1 MIGLG
6 YVGLPVAVAFGKKQ
20 QVYAY
25 DKNEQRIKELKAG
38 LDYTNEVEQKELAT
52 ANIEFSADP
61 QIIKNADFHIIAVP
75 TPINNAKSPDLIPVI
90 AASKTVGANIK
101 PGDIVV
107 YESTVYPGAT
117 EDDCIPV
124 LEEVSG
130 LKAGK
135 DFFVGYSP
143 ERINPGDKTHTFT
156 TITKVVGAQSED
168 ILEIIAEV
176 YSSVIEA
183 GVHKASSIKVAEASK
198 VIENTQRDLN
208 IALMNELALIFD
220 RVGIDTTE
228 VLEAAGTKWNFLPFK
243 PGLVGG
249 HCIGVDPYYLTHK
262 SSTLGYIPQVIL
274 TGRSINDE
282 MGGFVAKK
290 LVKAM
295 IKENIKIKSSVVT
308 VLGLTFKEDVPD
320 LRNSRVVDIIKELE
334 TYDINVQ
341 VNDVL
346 ASSEEALKEL
356 NIKILKLEELQPADA
371 VVLAVP
377 HGTYVRAQWPGI
389 INLLKDKKGV
399 VFDVKSALDRHS
411 MPNGISLL
419 RL

>member
-1 MIGLG
+1 M
-6 YVGLPVAVAFGKKQ
+6 VG
-20 QVYAY
+20 
-25 DKNEQRIKELKAG
+25 E
-38 LDYTNEVEQKELAT
+38 
-52 ANIEFSADP
+52 
-61 QIIKNADFHIIAVP
+61 
-75 TPINNAKSPDLIPVI
+75 
-90 AASKTVGANIK
+90 NIK
-101 PGDIVV
+101 VGDIVV

-117 EDDCIPV
+117 EEDCIPV
-124 LEEVSG
+124 LEDMSG
-130 LKAGK
+130 LKAGQ
-135 DFFVGYSP
+135 DFYVGYSP
-143 ERINPGDKTHTFT
+143 ERINPGDKKHTFT
-156 TITKVVGAQSED
+156 TITKVVGAQTEE
-168 ILEIIAEV
+168 ILEIIADV

-220 RVGIDTTE
+220 RVGIDTME

-249 HCIGVDPYYLTHK
+249 HCIGVDPYYLAHK

-320 LRNSRVVDIIKELE
+320 LRNSRVVDIINELE
-334 TYDINVQ
+334 SYDIEVQ
-341 VNDVL
+341 VNE
-346 ASSEEALKEL
+346 ASEVKEDALKMLGIKTLEL
-356 NIKILKLEELQPADA
+356 EDLAPADA
-371 VVLAVP
+371 IVLAVP
-377 HGTYVRAQWPGI
+377 HATYVEAQWAGI
-389 INLLKDKKGV
+389 LNLLKNRKGV
-399 VFDVKSALDRHS
+399 VFDVKAVLD
-411 MPNGISLL
+411 PKTKPDNIKLL